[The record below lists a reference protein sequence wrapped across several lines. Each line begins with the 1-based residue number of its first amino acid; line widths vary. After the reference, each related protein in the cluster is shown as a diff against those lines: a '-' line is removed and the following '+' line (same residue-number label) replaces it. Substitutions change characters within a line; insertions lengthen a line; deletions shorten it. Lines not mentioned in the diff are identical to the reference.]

1 MSRSAMPN
9 LVRLLGAFVAVAV
22 GMGLISAGL
31 LMPFAGASG
40 SAARGTVGAFEDLDG
55 EFTAISLAQQS
66 KIYSADGK
74 VLATPYDAN
83 RIIVPMSKISK
94 NMINAQLAI
103 EDSRFYEHGGI
114 DLRGTSRAFFSNI
127 SSGATQGGS
136 SITQQYVKIML
147 QEKAIR
153 EDDQEAAKEAV
164 EQTYSRKLQEMKY
177 ALDVEKTHTK
187 GQILNNYLNLVYY
200 GDQAYGVEAAARHF
214 FSTSARKLTVGEA
227 ATLAGVVQS
236 PSRLNIRTNPKEVQE
251 RRDLVLDRMLS
262 LGDITP
268 GQHKKYTKQKV
279 SDMLRIKESEGGTC
293 TKAVDPYFCNYVMEY
308 LKTMPELGPD
318 PDARL
323 QAVNTGGLKIKTT
336 LRRDWQKKMHE
347 ELTKKVPNGDPK
359 VGAGA
364 AMVEPGTGKVRA
376 IAQTSRYKV
385 GLDRATTTYS
395 EQAWTYPTRYGGTNG
410 FAIGSTAKMYVLA
423 AALANGKPMN
433 GTVNAPTAAP
443 GNQHA
448 FPKTAFNPGCTVGEP
463 TWKVQNDFLT
473 GGVMTLR
480 KATAQSINTA
490 FAQLASDIGSCKIP
504 GVMAKMGLSDGNGQ
518 TYGLSIDYSTGKKI
532 KDDYAI
538 SNIVLGSDSTSP
550 LQLASSYATLAA
562 DGMYCPPTPIESITK
577 ANGKQIKIKPPK
589 CTRALETGVAR
600 GVTHLLRGTLEDQGG
615 TAATQRLADGRVA
628 AGKTGTTENHGE
640 SWFAGYTPQLAT
652 AVWVGTPLGD
662 GPNMEMD
669 NITIGGQYYPS
680 VFGGTIAAPLWK
692 QIMDDASAE
701 MPKKAFQAPSGK
713 VVDGDYVDIPS
724 VIGKTPAEADS
735 ILKGA
740 GFDPRNAGVTSST
753 APAGTVASTSPSGK
767 AIKGGLVEYY
777 VSNGVAPVTAPPA
790 PTQTQ
795 AAPPSTT
802 TQAQAAPP
810 SPTSTSTSAAPT
822 RTKGPENPKTN
833 GKPKNTGDKPKK
845 NDG

>member
-347 ELTKKVPNGDPK
+347 DLTKKVPNGDPK

-423 AALANGKPMN
+423 AALANGTPMN
-433 GTVNAPTAAP
+433 GTVDAPRAAP
-443 GNQHA
+443 RQQHQ
-448 FPKTAFNPGCTVGEP
+448 FPRTVFDPQCTVGEP
-463 TWKVQNDFLT
+463 TWGVQNDFAT

-504 GVMAKMGLSDGNGQ
+504 GVMTKMGLMDGNGA
-518 TYGLSIDYSTGKKI
+518 TYGLAQTSDGTKVKG
-532 KDDYAI
+532 DYAI

-615 TAATQRLADGRVA
+615 TAATQKLADGRVA

-640 SWFAGYTPQLAT
+640 SWFAGFTPQLAT

-662 GPNMEMD
+662 GKSMEMD
-669 NITIGGQYYPS
+669 NITIGGQYYPY

-692 QIMDDASAE
+692 QIMDDASAG
-701 MPKKAFQAPSGK
+701 MPKKSFPAPSDK
-713 VVDGDYVDIPS
+713 VVAGDNVAIPS

-735 ILKGA
+735 LLRGA
-740 GFDPRNAGVTSST
+740 GLVPRNAGTTTSTS
-753 APAGTVASTSPSGK
+753 PAGTVASTSPSGQ
-767 AIKGGLVEYY
+767 APRGGTVSYT
-777 VSNGVAPVTAPPA
+777 VSNGIAPASPA
-790 PTQTQ
+790 QTPTQTQ

-802 TQAQAAPP
+802 TRVQAAPP
-810 SPTSTSTSAAPT
+810 APTSTSTTTAPT

-833 GKPKNTGDKPKK
+833 GRPKSTGDKPKK
-845 NDG
+845 KDR